1 VGEISCL
8 RVAQH
13 RLIYWGQTS
22 HPFSFVTLEVLHVP
36 ERILVVDDE
45 DAIVQLITY
54 NLKRAGYDVISA
66 SNGEDALNL
75 ARTERP
81 DLIILDL
88 MLPGMDGF
96 DVCREIR
103 KERDTPILM
112 LTARGEEIDR
122 VIGFEL
128 GADDY
133 VVKPFSPRELVGRV
147 KAILRRSRKEAA
159 PEQGDET
166 LTFGPLSIN
175 FVTYEV
181 TRDGRRIDLTPTEY
195 QILKVLAQHPGRVFT
210 RDELVDRV
218 MGPDF
223 YGDVRTIDVHIRH
236 LRAKIEANPSEPE
249 LIETVRGA
257 GYKFTGAKRR

>member
-1 VGEISCL
+1 M
-8 RVAQH
+8 A
-13 RLIYWGQTS
+13 
-22 HPFSFVTLEVLHVP
+22 

-54 NLKRAGYDVISA
+54 NLRRSGYEVTTA
-66 SNGEDALNL
+66 ANGEEGL
-75 ARTERP
+75 ARARADQP
-81 DLIILDL
+81 DLVILDL

-96 DVCREIR
+96 EVC
-103 KERDTPILM
+103 KELRRSTDIPILM

-122 VIGFEL
+122 VVGFEI

-133 VVKPFSPRELVGRV
+133 VTKPFSPRELVGRV
-147 KAILRRSRKEAA
+147 KAILRRSRRNATSAAAEEA
-159 PEQGDET
+159 
-166 LTFGPLSIN
+166 LVFGPLAMN

-181 TRDGRRIDLTPTEY
+181 SRDGNRVELTPTEF
-195 QILKVLAQHPGRVFT
+195 QILKVLAQTPGRVFS

-223 YGDVRTIDVHIRH
+223 FGDVRTVDVHIRH
-236 LRAKIEANPSEPE
+236 LRAKLEEEPGDPK

-257 GYKFTGAKRR
+257 GYKFAGARRR